1 MKDFKIPFSSFLQ
14 RWFMGTSIAIIGLA
28 LCMWL
33 WLRPQWEQETES
45 WQPVNDE
52 IAQLLGPLEGTESN
66 EANKSAPN
74 RTKADNSAAG
84 EPASSSSS
92 PSAKPAL
99 NASEQSAEP
108 PSPSGASDVMV
119 KEPHANPSRAAA
131 LSDLSTSG
139 AGASNSPQPDI
150 RASEPP
156 ASNRS
161 SSANLIN
168 INQADANLLTE
179 LPGIGPSKAKAIIA
193 YREQHGAFN
202 KVNDITK
209 VKGIGPKMFAKL
221 RDKISVE

>member
-74 RTKADNSAAG
+74 RTKTDKAA
-84 EPASSSSS
+84 ASSSSS
-92 PSAKPAL
+92 PSAKSAL
-99 NASEQSAEP
+99 NGSEQSAEP
-108 PSPSGASDVMV
+108 PSSSGASDVMD

-131 LSDLSTSG
+131 QSDQSTSG
-139 AGASNSPQPDI
+139 AGASNSTQQTDI

-156 ASNRS
+156 AANRS